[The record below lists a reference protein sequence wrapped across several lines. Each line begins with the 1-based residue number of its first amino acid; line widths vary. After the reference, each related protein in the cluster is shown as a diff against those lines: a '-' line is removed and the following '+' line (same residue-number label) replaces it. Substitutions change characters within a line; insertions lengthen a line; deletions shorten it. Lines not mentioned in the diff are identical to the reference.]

1 MVFKSLDDMPKHLFQ
16 MLADRRVLAPEQV
29 AVAVYARAC
38 LFLVVCRK
46 LRLDLYINNQT
57 LLPAEVAMSRFR
69 SGDLHLDTEIDT
81 EKRTAALASTELAP
95 MGAAKVEA
103 EAEQA
108 KDLAVTSASAKGE
121 AAVGVKK
128 APAGPA
134 AKVPGGGKKPGAKKP
149 AAK

>member
-1 MVFKSLDDMPKHLFQ
+1 MAQADD
-16 MLADRRVLAPEQV
+16 
-29 AVAVYARAC
+29 Y
-38 LFLVVCRK
+38 
-46 LRLDLYINNQT
+46 YINNQT

-81 EKRTAALASTELAP
+81 EKRTTALASTELAP
-95 MGAAKVEA
+95 MGAAKAEA

-108 KDLAVTSASAKGE
+108 KDLAVTSANAKGE

-134 AKVPGGGKKPGAKKP
+134 AKVPGGGKKPPAKKP